1 MSTKI
6 PIVSV
11 KILEKILFH
20 LGFEVKR
27 QSGSHVFYRHPDGR
41 YTTLP
46 HHGNQDLGRSLIR
59 QILREIN
66 LTPEQFIELI
76 QNFRS
81 NFSFRYSVFEYF
93 AYLKEYGKQP
103 SFT

>member
-1 MSTKI
+1 MSTKV
-6 PIVSV
+6 PIVQV
-11 KILEKILFH
+11 KIFEKLLFY

-46 HHGNQDLGRSLIR
+46 HHGNQDIGRSLTR

-66 LTPEQFIELI
+66 ITPEE
-76 QNFRS
+76 
-81 NFSFRYSVFEYF
+81 FSKL
-93 AYLKEYGKQP
+93 LKEI
-103 SFT
+103 